1 MENSIPAEAQE
12 FGWESRRPGT
22 KLREALFDFVLLHR
36 HSYSL
41 VRRSREGKV
50 REQ

>member
-22 KLREALFDFVLLHR
+22 KLREALFDFVLLRR